1 MRIAWILS
9 LVVLIVAGC
18 GRKKQEA
25 SPTPG
30 SASAAPTRADA
41 DAAPAPDAAAATG
54 TAVSRPTDQQA
65 IDAVKAWA
73 SAIAAKDAA
82 KATAASAV
90 PFRFTDHYTSTNTM
104 KACKS
109 TPAADATALAEITA
123 CLAASPQVRG
133 SLSVDHASFD
143 SAADAP
149 ASLMGDDG
157 KAWTAFAQL
166 TDASHALVT
175 VAGGDPE
182 HPADVLYGLFAVRL
196 VDGSAKVD
204 AAFLAYS
211 LEGE

>member
-1 MRIAWILS
+1 MRIAWFLS
-9 LVVLIVAGC
+9 VVVLIVAAC
-18 GRKKQEA
+18 GRKTQEA

-41 DAAPAPDAAAATG
+41 AAAPAPDAAVATG
-54 TAVSRPTDQQA
+54 TAASRPTDQQA

-82 KATAASAV
+82 QAPAASAV

-109 TPAADATALAEITA
+109 TPAADAAALAEITA
-123 CLAASPQVRG
+123 CLAASAQVRG
-133 SLSVDHASFD
+133 SLGEQASFEA
-143 SAADAP
+143 AADAP

-157 KAWTAFAQL
+157 KAWTAFAQA
-166 TDASHALVT
+166 TDASHALLT

-182 HPADVLYGLFAVRL
+182 HPADVLYALFAAHL

>member
-25 SPTPG
+25 TPKQG
-30 SASAAPTRADA
+30 SASAAPPRADA
-41 DAAPAPDAAAATG
+41 DAAPAPDAAAG
-54 TAVSRPTDQQA
+54 SGAVASRPTDQQA

-73 SAIAAKDAA
+73 TAIAAKDAA
-82 KATAASAV
+82 KAAAAAAV

-133 SLSVDHASFD
+133 SLAVDHASFD
-143 SAADAP
+143 TAADAP

-182 HPADVLYGLFAVRL
+182 HPADVLYALFAVRL